1 MKNKIALIF
10 LSIIT
15 SIAVLALTFYAGILI
30 QSEKTASQSRLEI
43 TKLVEALNS
52 KVFPSIVAS
61 GEVTN
66 ISGRTITITRE
77 GANLAISISEDAE
90 IAFFGPVFNTGKN
103 ITPLKKKL
111 DFTDIKVGNSI
122 SIILKLS
129 PEGELYGISVSV
141 FPKLD

>member
-1 MKNKIALIF
+1 MKKNLVIF
-10 LSIIT
+10 LIIIIE
-15 SIAVLALTFYAGILI
+15 IAVLSLTFYAGVLL

-77 GANLAISISEDAE
+77 GANLAIPISEGAE
-90 IAFFGPVFNTGKN
+90 IASFGPVFNTGEN

-111 DFTDIKVGNSI
+111 DFADIKVGNSI

-129 PEGELYGISVSV
+129 PGGELYGTSVSI